1 MALPCTISNARQS
14 FTENLLFTHR
24 GLSGPVV
31 LQMSSYWHEG
41 ELINIDLLPAV
52 DLQQALL
59 TAQKDKTKVKLKNY
73 LLQFFAKRLTPLF
86 IANDLLECSL
96 LDLSHKQIQLIAEQF
111 HHWQIKPNGTEG
123 YRTAEVTL
131 GGVDCHC
138 ISSAENQGNGAIAK

>member
-1 MALPCTISNARQS
+1 VHFGLANFPVAYCGLKIITSLSLRFPDFQRMRCSDNP
-14 FTENLLFTHR
+14 R

-96 LDLSHKQIQLIAEQF
+96 LDLSHKQIQLMA
-111 HHWQIKPNGTEG
+111 
-123 YRTAEVTL
+123 R
-131 GGVDCHC
+131 
-138 ISSAENQGNGAIAK
+138 